1 MQCRHFFHCHIIIFK
16 WKNLTTPFATWHHSP
31 WLQANQ
37 KWLYCW
43 QQSLTYMV
51 INLRVFFLPAAEQV
65 YKSFFSF
72 SFFFFSFSNPRFF
85 GLITIL
91 NQFMWLLTSRELWF
105 SGKCDFPVK
114 MWFPG
119 KIWNSGKNKLNSGK
133 KLISRENVKFR
144 EMWIPR
150 SDFLGKFEIP
160 GRSYFREEVNF
171 QQKFELP
178 GNVNSQKLP
187 SGKM

>member
-1 MQCRHFFHCHIIIFK
+1 MEFIQ
-16 WKNLTTPFATWHHSP
+16 
-31 WLQANQ
+31 LQNGMRQRGLSAWGIQ
-37 KWLYCW
+37 TGPLAVHWAEKYF
-43 QQSLTYMV
+43 Q
-51 INLRVFFLPAAEQV
+51 FLPAAEQV

-119 KIWNSGKNKLNSGK
+119 KIWNSGKKW
-133 KLISRENVKFR
+133 ISRYNVNFCNMLIPGSDFPGKYEIREEVKFR
-144 EMWIPR
+144 EEM
-150 SDFLGKFEIP
+150 K
-160 GRSYFREEVNF
+160 FREEV
-171 QQKFELP
+171 KF
-178 GNVNSQKLP
+178 
-187 SGKM
+187 